1 MPGTKYGLKSMV
13 EEFTGSRGKAYR
25 YQYMDIELNCPI
37 IYFSIYIDQYSYQ
50 ISSEQSICFMDN
62 I

>member
-25 YQYMDIELNCPI
+25 YQSMDIELNCPI
-37 IYFSIYIDQYSYQ
+37 IYFSIYID
-50 ISSEQSICFMDN
+50 
-62 I
+62 